1 MPYILINICEIPFY
15 FILITYIKS
24 SSSINRDPPTTFLD
38 VQASSSINIDPP
50 TTPLFHICTFDRI
63 AEAENP

>member
-24 SSSINRDPPTTFLD
+24 SSLTAKP
-38 VQASSSINIDPP
+38 V
-50 TTPLFHICTFDRI
+50 PLEI
-63 AEAENP
+63 